1 MDQPARDIGVTARTF
16 VLVAAAS
23 IVVSGLLGGLLAL
36 LRGRTNT
43 SIALG
48 YYILGSIVVIAG
60 AFPSGGVAGMR
71 TRTTQ
76 RRPTGA
82 TGYALPS
89 LLLGVVLIGVGTL
102 VDVYHP
108 F

>member
-1 MDQPARDIGVTARTF
+1 METTRSAAVNARMF
-16 VLVAAAS
+16 VLVALGS
-23 IVVSGLLGGLLAL
+23 IVVAGLFGGLLAL

-48 YYILGSIVVIAG
+48 YYILGSIVVLAG
-60 AFPSGGVAGMR
+60 SFPGGGVAGLR

-89 LLLGVVLIGVGTL
+89 LLLGAVLIGVGML
-102 VDVYHP
+102 VDVYKP

>member
-1 MDQPARDIGVTARTF
+1 MEPNRSVALTVRTF
-16 VLVAAAS
+16 ALVVAGAIIAA
-23 IVVSGLLGGLLAL
+23 GLLGALLVA

-48 YYILGSIVVIAG
+48 YYILGSIIVLAG
-60 AFPSGGVAGMR
+60 SFPSGGIAGLR

-76 RRPTGA
+76 RRPMGSS
-82 TGYALPS
+82 GYALPS
-89 LLLGVVLIGVGTL
+89 MLLGAVLIGVGTL
-102 VDVYHP
+102 VDVYKP

>member
-1 MDQPARDIGVTARTF
+1 MSITARTL
-16 VLVAAAS
+16 VLVVAGAVVAA
-23 IVVSGLLGGLLAL
+23 GLVGVLLAL
-36 LRGRTNT
+36 LRGRTNG

-48 YYILGSIVVIAG
+48 YYIVGSLIVIAG
-60 AFPSGGVAGMR
+60 GFPSGGIAGMR

-82 TGYALPS
+82 SGYALPS
-89 LLLGVVLIGVGTL
+89 MLLGAVLIGVGTL
-102 VDVYHP
+102 VDVYKP

>member
-1 MDQPARDIGVTARTF
+1 VETTRRVAVSARF
-16 VLVAAAS
+16 FLVVAVGSILAA
-23 IVVSGLLGGLLAL
+23 GLFGGLLAL
-36 LRGRTNT
+36 VRGRANP

-48 YYILGSIVVIAG
+48 YYILGSVVVIAG
-60 AFPSGGVAGMR
+60 SVPSGGIAGVR

-102 VDVYHP
+102 VDVYKP

>member
-1 MDQPARDIGVTARTF
+1 VTVRTF
-16 VLVAAAS
+16 VYVVAGGIVAA
-23 IVVSGLLGGLLAL
+23 GLLGGLLVL
-36 LRGRTNT
+36 LRGKTNA

-48 YYILGSIVVIAG
+48 YYILGSVIVLAG
-60 AFPSGGVAGMR
+60 SFPSGGIAGLR
-71 TRTTQ
+71 ARTTQ

-89 LLLGVVLIGVGTL
+89 MLLGAVLIGVGTL
-102 VDVYHP
+102 VDVYKP